1 MMTTIEETLRRT
13 LDFLTLGGPVV
24 TILLVVSVISLAL
37 VILKIWQYLAA
48 RVGRHRTIEKALAHW
63 TAGGQRVALNDLAE
77 RRNGAARIVW
87 QAMATVINASPRD
100 TDAISERLR
109 VDATAYLT
117 KLRSGFRALDAI
129 AQISPLIGLFGTV
142 LGMIQA
148 FQQLQE
154 AGNSVDPSLLAGGI
168 WVALLTTAV
177 GLAVA
182 MPTSLLLTWFESRVA
197 RESELLERALTVV
210 LNPAPL
216 VRPGQAFEG
225 VSVQEP
231 QGMRVHAA

>member
-1 MMTTIEETLRRT
+1 MTGMIEQTLRRT

-24 TILLVVSVISLAL
+24 AILLAVSVISLTL
-37 VILKIWQYLAA
+37 VILKIWQFCAA

-63 TAGGQRVALNDLAE
+63 TAGGQRIALADLAE
-77 RRNGAARIVW
+77 RRNGAARLVW

-100 TDAISERLR
+100 ADAVSERLR

-117 KLRSGFRALDAI
+117 KLRSGFRALDSI
-129 AQISPLIGLFGTV
+129 AQVSPLIGLFGTV

-148 FQQLQE
+148 FQKLQE

-182 MPTSLLLTWFESRVA
+182 MPTSLLLTWLESRVA
-197 RESELLERALTVV
+197 RESQMLERALTVV

-216 VRPGQAFEG
+216 ARPGHAPEKASRHDAPG
-225 VSVQEP
+225 
-231 QGMRVHAA
+231 RTIHAA

>member
-1 MMTTIEETLRRT
+1 MTNMIDETLRRT

-24 TILLVVSVISLAL
+24 TILLVVSVISVTL
-37 VILKIWQYLAA
+37 VILKLWQFLAA

-63 TAGGQRVALNDLAE
+63 TAGGQRIALNDLAE

-100 TDAISERLR
+100 SDAISERLR
-109 VDATAYLT
+109 VNATAYLS

-148 FQQLQE
+148 FQKLQE

-216 VRPGQAFEG
+216 ARPGHAPETASAHVTPG
-225 VSVQEP
+225 
-231 QGMRVHAA
+231 RHVHAA